1 MQSRLAEILPSSL
14 EELTIQCGDRRLV
27 DHLRE
32 LGDSTVYGRKV
43 FPKLRN
49 VVVELV
55 DDLGKDDFYLD
66 LDDIKVEIV
75 VVTLDEREKRL
86 DQCRKGEKLIFGI

>member
-1 MQSRLAEILPSSL
+1 M
-14 EELTIQCGDRRLV
+14 
-27 DHLRE
+27 
-32 LGDSTVYGRKV
+32 YGRKV